1 MAAATPRK
9 IMVRAAIPMRL
20 ITFLLSLY
28 VLPCIATS
36 AGDIPAQSID
46 QQMGL
51 AGRLRHAVAP
61 GRFEDNLGRV
71 SYETRR
77 PAAVGVALRAS
88 PRSRR
93 LRSAFWIRIASA
105 GETSQGW
112 SLRTFIDPGGK
123 GRGTWTAFR
132 PAAVRP

>member
-9 IMVRAAIPMRL
+9 IMAKGAITIPL
-20 ITFLLSLY
+20 ITSLLSLY

-61 GRFEDNLGRV
+61 GRFEDDLARLLSAHPVAGRNLDPFHPL
-71 SYETRR
+71 S
-77 PAAVGVALRAS
+77 PAPADSDLLT
-88 PRSRR
+88 P
-93 LRSAFWIRIASA
+93 
-105 GETSQGW
+105 
-112 SLRTFIDPGGK
+112 ID
-123 GRGTWTAFR
+123 
-132 PAAVRP
+132 